1 MIIEY
6 TPEGGESQRLDAGR
20 LRASE
25 IQIIERSA
33 DGNWPDIKKALSAG
47 DINAMRTVAYAIKRR
62 SEPALR
68 LAAFDPWDDELRVL
82 LDAREVRAYA
92 DAFVEKYSDE
102 PDKLADAF
110 DELRES
116 AADLEACEQAI
127 ADVTAPKDPAPPEP
141 APEPEPLPEESPAS
155 PSGA

>member
-25 IQIIERSA
+25 IQIIERTA
-33 DGNWPDIKKALSAG
+33 DGNWADIKQAVSAG
-47 DINAMRTVAYAIKRR
+47 DINAMRTVAWAVKKRT
-62 SEPALR
+62 EPALR
-68 LAAFDPWDDELRVL
+68 FAAFDPWDDELRVL

-92 DAFVEKYSDE
+92 DAFIEKYSDN
-102 PDKLADAF
+102 PKQLADAF

-116 AADLEACEQAI
+116 AADREACEQII
-127 ADVTAPKDPAPPEP
+127 ADVSAPKDPAPPAP
-141 APEPEPLPEESPAS
+141 APEAEHLPQESPAS
-155 PSGA
+155 PSDG